1 MEVITVKMI
10 TQIKKLNRIRYI
22 ADVLIIIGVLIILGG
37 ATEVELAP
45 ADFICLGNL
54 KALAFFILGSA
65 IIAFAYM
72 IIEACLELNG
82 QIQKKFLQSY
92 GPDAAK
98 AMGMDFKEYE

>member
-1 MEVITVKMI
+1 MKMI

-65 IIAFAYM
+65 IIAFAY
-72 IIEACLELNG
+72 IIVEACLELNS
-82 QIQKKFLQSY
+82 QIQKKFLQNY
-92 GPDAAK
+92 GPDATK
-98 AMGMDFKEYE
+98 AIGIDFKEYE

>member
-1 MEVITVKMI
+1 MKMI
-10 TQIKKLNRIRYI
+10 TQIKKLNHIRYM
-22 ADVLIIIGVLIILGG
+22 ADIMIIIGILIILGG
-37 ATEVELAP
+37 ASEVELAP

-65 IIAFAYM
+65 IITFAYK
-72 IIEACLELNG
+72 IVEACMELNG

-98 AMGMDFKEYE
+98 AMGIEFKEYE